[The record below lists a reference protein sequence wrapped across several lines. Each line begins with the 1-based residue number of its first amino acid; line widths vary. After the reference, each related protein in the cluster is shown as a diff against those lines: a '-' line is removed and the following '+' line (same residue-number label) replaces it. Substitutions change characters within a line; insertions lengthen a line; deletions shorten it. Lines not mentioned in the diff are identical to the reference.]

1 MNKALE
7 QLYRGKWNNLI
18 ENSKELRTAYP
29 LLIKVNEDYVN
40 ADIRVMIVGQ
50 ETDGWIGELQK
61 CEKSIAE
68 AQEEYFKYFYKSKNK
83 NRRPFWNRKNFRYFK
98 EELVKRWPNKKVG
111 FVWNNVHK
119 IGKISRGKPTP
130 RIIELER
137 RYFDVFGSELDIL
150 APNIIIFA
158 SGDRCI
164 PVKHL
169 KVKPVNKD
177 PVSKVHLLDFPDI
190 FAVRTYHPNAQI
202 KGGKKHFKKQVLN
215 LVCEDT

>member
-68 AQEEYFKYFYKSKNK
+68 AQE
-83 NRRPFWNRKNFRYFK
+83 
-98 EELVKRWPNKKVG
+98 VKW
-111 FVWNNVHK
+111 
-119 IGKISRGKPTP
+119 TP
-130 RIIELER
+130 K
-137 RYFDVFGSELDIL
+137 FG
-150 APNIIIFA
+150 
-158 SGDRCI
+158 
-164 PVKHL
+164 
-169 KVKPVNKD
+169 
-177 PVSKVHLLDFPDI
+177 
-190 FAVRTYHPNAQI
+190 
-202 KGGKKHFKKQVLN
+202 QVPKL
-215 LVCEDT
+215 